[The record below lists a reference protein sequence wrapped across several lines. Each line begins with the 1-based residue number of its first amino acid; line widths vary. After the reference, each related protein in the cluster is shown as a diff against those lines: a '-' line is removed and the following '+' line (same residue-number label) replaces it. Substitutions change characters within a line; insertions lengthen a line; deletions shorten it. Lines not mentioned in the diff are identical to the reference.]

1 MRYRCIFDL
10 AGAHREAADLEQ
22 RGADPGFW
30 DDPQAAGKMMARL
43 TFLRNRIASWAVPA
57 EEIENLIGLSELADE
72 DPEIQAEIVA
82 EIDRLTPV
90 VETLEFATLLSGE
103 YAENAGIVAVHA
115 GAGGTESQDW
125 AEMLMRMYIRWAE
138 NHDYEVTVLDR
149 SEGEEA
155 GIKSATLEIK
165 GPYAY
170 GYLRAERG
178 VHRLVR
184 LSPYDAAHRRHTSFA
199 LVEVLPEIEADQEAL
214 VVNPDELRIDTYRSS
229 GAGGQH
235 VNKTDSAVR
244 ITHLPSGIV
253 VTCQNERSQLQNREV
268 AMRILTARLTER
280 RLEER
285 EAEQARLKGEHVA
298 AGWGNQ
304 IRSYVLHPYNMVKD
318 HRTSE
323 ETSNTTAV
331 LDGDIDRFIEAY
343 LRHQPMQPE
352 DPAA

>member
-1 MRYRCIFDL
+1 
-10 AGAHREAADLEQ
+10 
-22 RGADPGFW
+22 
-30 DDPQAAGKMMARL
+30 MARL
-43 TFLRNRIASWAVPA
+43 TLLKNRVGEWERLRDDVQNLRDLLELTSVESDGDLKSEIASEAARLV
-57 EEIENLIGLSELADE
+57 EEVN
-72 DPEIQAEIVA
+72 
-82 EIDRLTPV
+82 RLD
-90 VETLEFATLLSGE
+90 FQTLLSGE
-103 YAENAGIVAVHA
+103 YAENGAILTVHA

-138 NHDYEVTVLDR
+138 SHGYRVEELDR

-155 GIKSATLEIK
+155 GIKSATLQISA
-165 GPYAY
+165 PYAY
-170 GYLRAERG
+170 GHLRAERG

-199 LVEVLPEIEADQEAL
+199 LVEVLPEIEQDEEEL

-244 ITHLPSGIV
+244 ITHLPTGIV

-268 AMRILTARLTER
+268 AMRILAGHLLER
-280 RLEER
+280 KLEER

-318 HRTSE
+318 HRTNF

-331 LDGDIDRFIEAY
+331 LNGDIDPFIETY
-343 LRHQPMQPE
+343 LRHAPPSSGPE
-352 DPAA
+352 PNGHKDA

>member
-1 MRYRCIFDL
+1 
-10 AGAHREAADLEQ
+10 
-22 RGADPGFW
+22 
-30 DDPQAAGKMMARL
+30 MMARL
-43 TFLRNRIASWAVPA
+43 TFLRNRIAGWEEPA
-57 EEIENLIGLSELADE
+57 EEIENLAALSELADE
-72 DPEIQAEIVA
+72 DPDIQAEIVS
-82 EIDRLTPV
+82 EIDRLAAIV
-90 VETLEFATLLSGE
+90 DRLEFATLLSGE
-103 YAENAGIVAVHA
+103 YAENSAIVAVHA

-138 NHDYEVTVLDR
+138 NHDYAVTVLDR

-155 GIKSATLEIK
+155 GIKSATLEIE

-184 LSPYDAAHRRHTSFA
+184 LSPFDAAHRRHTSFA
-199 LVEVLPEIEADQEAL
+199 LVEVLPEIEPAEEGL
-214 VVNPDELRIDTYRSS
+214 VVNPDELRVDTYRSS

-244 ITHLPSGIV
+244 ITHIPTGTV

-318 HRTSE
+318 HRTRE
-323 ETSNTTAV
+323 ETSNTSAV
-331 LDGDIDRFIEAY
+331 LDGDVDRFIEAY
-343 LRHQPMQPE
+343 LRQQPMQPE